1 MAFGSAIY
9 RHFMF
14 LYFKK
19 RKKALILLKSV
30 EIFIQCS
37 FKVKRSILESASLE
51 FCILL
56 FRGRR
61 YFILKTCV
69 LLDKLRNWGFSLL
82 FCFLLSIWS
91 AVFCSGNQSTL
102 GMVWIYG
109 FICGLAGV
117 ENLSPSSSF
126 HPILEEPKVFFALKV
141 DLRVSHGLSRWESIS
156 R

>member
-1 MAFGSAIY
+1 M
-9 RHFMF
+9 
-14 LYFKK
+14 
-19 RKKALILLKSV
+19 KSV

-56 FRGRR
+56 FRGRG

-69 LLDKLRNWGFSLL
+69 LRVRIFSSSSS
-82 FCFLLSIWS
+82 CYISIWS
-91 AVFCSGNQSTL
+91 ALFCSGNQSTL

-126 HPILEEPKVFFALKV
+126 HPILEEPKVFFCAKGGSPGFPRAVEVRKHLALNRYDGGSNTILLHHIYRKQN
-141 DLRVSHGLSRWESIS
+141 SKIPHG
-156 R
+156 